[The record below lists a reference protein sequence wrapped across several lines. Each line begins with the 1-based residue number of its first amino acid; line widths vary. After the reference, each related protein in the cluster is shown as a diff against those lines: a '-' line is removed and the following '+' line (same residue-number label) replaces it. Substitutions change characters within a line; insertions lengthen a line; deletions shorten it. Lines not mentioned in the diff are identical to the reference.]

1 MKWEVVKDSSSP
13 DEHNPC
19 PRLILHGPSTIS
31 WVAWQSKGD
40 YLAVITPSAGNNT
53 AVVVHQ
59 LSRAQT
65 QCPFKKS
72 PGEVQCAAFHPN
84 KPILFLATKRHVRV
98 YHLLKQ
104 VQEYYFEQVTCKQ
117 ATPTH
122 HLMKAEYRIYI
133 YLCVCVCARVPYSNA
148 VCCMCVLTWF
158 YAIRFL

>member
-1 MKWEVVKDSSSP
+1 MKWEVVKDSSSS
-13 DEHNPC
+13 DECRPC

-31 WVAWQSKGD
+31 WVAWQCKGD
-40 YLAVITPSAGNNT
+40 YLACITPSARNNT

-84 KPILFLATKRHVRV
+84 KPILFVATKRHVRV

-104 VQEYYFEQVTCKQ
+104 VQDYYSEQRITCKQ
-117 ATPTH
+117 TISTH
-122 HLMKAEYRIYI
+122 HLMEAECPIYI
-133 YLCVCVCARVPYSNA
+133 YIYIYIL
-148 VCCMCVLTWF
+148 
-158 YAIRFL
+158 